1 MDSVGCRADSKD
13 KRPSKF
19 CSAKLWITIWA
30 MAMVT
35 FIIIT
40 GKSEFNS
47 VLMMLSGVP
56 VAYMG
61 VNVWQKHIYAGKEKD
76 VGAGELFDTLF
87 PNDGKGEWSADTQ
100 KEGQ

>member
-1 MDSVGCRADSKD
+1 MENTKD
-13 KRPSKF
+13 TTKRPSKF

-61 VNVWQKHIYAGKEKD
+61 ANVWQKHIYADKEKD
-76 VGAGELFDTLF
+76 GNMGDVFNTLF
-87 PNDGKGEWSADTQ
+87 PYNDKGEWSADTQ
-100 KEGQ
+100 KEAKQ